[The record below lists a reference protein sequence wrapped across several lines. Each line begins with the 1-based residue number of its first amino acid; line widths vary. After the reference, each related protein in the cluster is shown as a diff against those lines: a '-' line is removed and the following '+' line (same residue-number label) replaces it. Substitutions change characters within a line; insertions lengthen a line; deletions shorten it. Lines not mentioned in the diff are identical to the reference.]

1 MKFQVPDN
9 IQPKSLAAEME
20 RVKLCQFEIL
30 GHHVYFRV
38 HESHEPYIQMY
49 IESIKNGKPDKE
61 GIIELFQKEKH
72 QKVSPL
78 DIALNKNRSAFIGHS
93 SYSITGELNIIETQL
108 KPIIDKLKRINK
120 IDDLLK

>member
-1 MKFQVPDN
+1 MALQINMKFQVPDN

-61 GIIELFQKEKH
+61 GII
-72 QKVSPL
+72 
-78 DIALNKNRSAFIGHS
+78 DR
-93 SYSITGELNIIETQL
+93 TGL
-108 KPIIDKLKRINK
+108 IN
-120 IDDLLK
+120 